1 MPRLHLP
8 PFHPVHT
15 RGDLPAHATEFL
27 PHGAELVITPELT
40 ELLAGAPVALRN
52 RRLVIVDGQPG
63 CGKSTALA
71 VLAAASPIRTA
82 VFTVPTNRSGH
93 GRQFMERAHSA
104 VAGRPVR
111 NLSQRE
117 HENALA
123 ELLAEEPMLL
133 FIDEAQNAPLE
144 VLRNLRTLLEAPGA
158 QFAVALFGTGVRA
171 NIAREPMLHT
181 WRGFTKSLEPLLTPH
196 QLMTAP
202 AGRAADLARRAQLLP
217 TLAALHP
224 RLAATAPQLLVEANR
239 VHAHGLLRQ
248 WALLLEWLL
257 DLEPG
262 TGPFTRDALIA
273 AITAIDNDPPA
284 FAA

>member
-8 PFHPVHT
+8 PFHPVTT

-27 PHGAELVITPELT
+27 PDGADIVFTPELV

-52 RRLVIVDGQPG
+52 RRLVVVDGQPG

-117 HENALA
+117 HENALG

-181 WRGFTKSLEPLLTPH
+181 WRGFTKCLEPLLTPH
-196 QLMTAP
+196 QVMTAP
-202 AGRAADLARRAQLLP
+202 AGRAADLARRSQLLP
-217 TLAALHP
+217 TLAGLHP
-224 RLAATAPQLLVEANR
+224 RLATTPARLLIEANR

-248 WALLLEWLL
+248 WTLLLEWLL
-257 DLEPG
+257 DLHPG
-262 TGPFTRDALIA
+262 AGPFTREDLIA